1 MLCSSSGC
9 AGVVPE
15 VKSVGG
21 KPAPLLRSRTLPAI
35 VVPGLSIL
43 QAQIDARYKQGKSAE
58 CFDLDVEL
66 PSHELWLN
74 VLFHACDWLPQD

>member
-1 MLCSSSGC
+1 MFLCSSGC

-15 VKSVGG
+15 VKPVGG

-43 QAQIDARYKQGKSAE
+43 QAQIDARYKHGE
-58 CFDLDVEL
+58 
-66 PSHELWLN
+66 
-74 VLFHACDWLPQD
+74 

>member
-1 MLCSSSGC
+1 MFPCSSGC

-15 VKSVGG
+15 VKPVGG

-43 QAQIDARYKQGKSAE
+43 QAQIDARYKHSE
-58 CFDLDVEL
+58 
-66 PSHELWLN
+66 
-74 VLFHACDWLPQD
+74 